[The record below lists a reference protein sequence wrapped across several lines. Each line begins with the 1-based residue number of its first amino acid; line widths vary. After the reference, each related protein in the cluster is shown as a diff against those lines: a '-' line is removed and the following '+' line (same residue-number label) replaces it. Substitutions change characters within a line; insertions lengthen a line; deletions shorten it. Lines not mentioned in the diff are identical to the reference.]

1 MIDLKQKTILIT
13 GASSGIGRQC
23 AITFS
28 KLGANLILFGRNER
42 RLSETFNAL
51 SNREKSA
58 YYIVDITDFKALEA
72 TIKYAAKKNGK
83 ISGFIH
89 SAGIESTVT
98 INFVRPEQFEKI
110 FAVNVISAFEIIRIL
125 SSRNCL
131 PEEGASYVLLAS
143 VMGFLGQ
150 PGKTAYCS
158 SKAALINGSKALALE
173 LAKKS
178 IRVNCLSPGLVET
191 EMTIQMFKE
200 LPQESLIKIK
210 EMHPLG
216 FGNPNDI
223 ANFAAFL
230 ISDLSKWITG
240 SNLIIDGGYS
250 AQ

>member
-1 MIDLKQKTILIT
+1 MIELKQKTILIT

-28 KLGANLILFGRNER
+28 KLGANLILLGRDESK
-42 RLSETFNAL
+42 LSETIKVLNN
-51 SNREKSA
+51 SNKNVS
-58 YYIVDITDFKALEA
+58 YIVDIADFKLLD
-72 TIKYAAKKNGK
+72 TIVKKAVEENGK
-83 ISGFIH
+83 ISGFVH
-89 SAGIESTVT
+89 SAGIESTVPV
-98 INFVRPEQFEKI
+98 NFLKPEMFEKM
-110 FAVNVISAFEIIRIL
+110 FSVNVISAFEIIRIL
-125 SSRNCL
+125 SSKKSL
-131 PEEGASYVLLAS
+131 PETGASYVLIAS

-158 SKAALINGSKALALE
+158 SKAALINGSKAIALE
-173 LAKKS
+173 LAKKG